1 MRTEQRTAG
10 HPGAILSGDWAG
22 ERETLLRTLA
32 GRRARL
38 AADGTL
44 TLAGGGSR
52 RVAPE
57 LVAALCA
64 EALLA
69 AGADGMLAP
78 TPAGLTAVRRALSED
93 GERLAPA
100 PASVVP
106 LDPALGRA
114 GPMVD
119 LKESPLAWLAR
130 RRAIGPDQLA
140 AGERLRGDFTRG
152 QMMPSLS
159 ASWSPVR
166 SGGGGA
172 GGVQRDLTEA
182 ALAARLRVERALAT
196 VGPEL
201 SGILID
207 VCCFL
212 KGLETAERERGWPA
226 RSAKIVLGLA
236 LTRLAGHYGI
246 SALARGAAGGRI
258 RACRTDHAGGGDC

>member
-1 MRTEQRTAG
+1 MRTEQRAAE
-10 HPGAILSGDWAG
+10 HPGAVLSGERTG
-22 ERETLLRTLA
+22 ERETLLRALA
-32 GRRARL
+32 GRRVRL

-52 RVAPE
+52 QVAPG

-64 EALLA
+64 EALLV
-69 AGADGMLAP
+69 AGPDGMLVP
-78 TPAGLTAVRRALSED
+78 TPAGLTAARRALS
-93 GERLAPA
+93 GEGEPKTRTAA

-106 LDPALGRA
+106 LDPGLGRA

-130 RRAIGPDQLA
+130 RRAIGAEQLA
-140 AGERLRGDFTRG
+140 AGERLREDFTRG

-182 ALAARLRVERALAT
+182 ALAARLRVERALSA

-212 KGLETAERERGWPA
+212 KGLETAERERNWPA

-236 LTRLAGHYGI
+236 LTRLAGHYGF
-246 SALARGAAGGRI
+246 SAVARGTAHGRI
-258 RACRTDHAGGGDC
+258 RASRDDQGA